1 MILALLRRGW
11 RSPRLPSC
19 GPLLFLLLCCGP
31 HADAAATNPR
41 ALRLAADAPA
51 LKVDGR
57 LDEPA
62 WAAAQVHDRFVQ
74 YLPLDRQ
81 PPPPGYRT
89 TLQVVIEDDAI
100 VFGLRAFDPRP
111 EEIRAP
117 LARRD
122 QVKRDQDFVGI
133 VLDPVG
139 TRRSAQFVRVNAAG
153 VVADGML
160 IAETDSEE
168 YEPDFE
174 LEAASQRLPDGY
186 SVELRLPLLA
196 LRYPY
201 EGGAPW
207 RVMALRSIPRAS
219 STLLLSAPLTKD
231 ALHFI
236 AELQAIE
243 GAEDITARVRAK
255 PLLSVRPEVTL
266 RSTRERDAEGSGSPQ
281 RRSKVS
287 VGAEIKWRP
296 RADWVF
302 DATLNP
308 DFSQV
313 ELDVPQLAGST
324 RFALS
329 VPEKRPFFL
338 ESSDVLGV
346 PLASFYS
353 RAVTDPAWGLRSTW
367 RGLHADATALT
378 LRDEGGGLI
387 LLPGPYG
394 TGIAAQDQRSQATLA
409 RGRWHATESLSAG
422 ALVSLRDYADGRA
435 NRVAGADLVWRES
448 EAQQFRLGAL
458 GSQTS
463 ALFDADGAPRSG
475 PREDGH
481 RLHAAWFRRVPGWN
495 FSAEAIEVSPRFRN
509 DNGFV
514 DQAGMRSLEAE
525 VIRRWGE
532 ATLPFGAVAHEF
544 ETYLWVM
551 HKRSLADPVNG
562 VPGGETIAQSLHPGI
577 WLVAARNTEAWVH
590 LRFDTERARPG
601 GRLHRVDGLKFSY
614 AVNPAPWFTRGLIE
628 VDLGK
633 RLDAEADRPGRG
645 VQWLVEANWR
655 FGLPR
660 GWGLEIEPRAEQ
672 VLIDAPDGSR
682 ALTETAARLLG
693 VLHFDARDSLRAVWQ
708 GSRWRRAEDATL
720 ALAALAERSDEVSL
734 VFQRRVGPG
743 RSVAVGGSRR
753 SDRAEPAAPVRRSEL
768 FVKASFELD
777 P

>member
-1 MILALLRRGW
+1 MIPALLHRLRR
-11 RSPRLPSC
+11 RPSLPWC
-19 GPLLFLLLCCGP
+19 ALLLLGLGL
-31 HADAAATNPR
+31 HAAAAPPNPR
-41 ALRLAADAPA
+41 ALRLPDGAAA
-51 LKVDGR
+51 LRVDGC

-62 WAAAQVHDRFVQ
+62 WSAAPVHEAFVQ

-81 PPPPGYRT
+81 PPPAGYRT
-89 TLQVVIEDDAI
+89 TLQIVIEPDAI
-100 VFGLRAFDPRP
+100 VFGLRAIDPRP
-111 EEIRAP
+111 DEIRAP
-117 LARRD
+117 LMRRD

-139 TRRSAQFVRVNAAG
+139 TRRAAQFVRVNAAG

-168 YEPDFE
+168 FAPDFE
-174 LEAASQRLPDGY
+174 LEAASRLLADGY
-186 SVELRLPLLA
+186 SVELRLPLLS

-207 RVMALRSIPRAS
+207 RVMAMRSIPRDS
-219 STLLLSAPLTKD
+219 SVLLLSAPLTKD

-236 AELQAIE
+236 AELQPIE
-243 GAEDITARVRAK
+243 GAEDITASVRSR
-255 PLLSVRPEVTL
+255 PLLSVRPELTV
-266 RSTRERDAEGSGSPQ
+266 RSTRDDAGGTPQ
-281 RRSKVS
+281 RRSKAS

-302 DATLNP
+302 DTTLNP
-308 DFSQV
+308 DYSQV

-338 ESSDVLGV
+338 ESSDVLGL

-367 RGLHADATALT
+367 RGVSADATALT

-394 TGIAAQDQRSQATLA
+394 TGIAAQDLRSQATLM
-409 RGRWHATESLSAG
+409 RGRWHAGETLSLG
-422 ALVSLRDYADGRA
+422 AIASVRDYADARG

-448 EAQQFRLGAL
+448 EAQQFRLGGL

-463 ALFDADGAPRSG
+463 ALFDADGAPRAG
-475 PREDGH
+475 RREDGH

-514 DQAGMRSLEAE
+514 DQAGMRMLEVE

-544 ETYLWVM
+544 ETYLWLM
-551 HKRSLADPVNG
+551 HKRSLADVAHG
-562 VPGGETIAQSLHPGI
+562 VPGGETIASSLHPGI

-590 LRFDTERARPG
+590 LRLDAERARPG
-601 GRLHRVDGLKFSY
+601 GRPHRVDGLEFSY
-614 AVNPAPWFTRGLIE
+614 AVNPAPWFTRGLVEI
-628 VDLGK
+628 DLGK

-645 VQWLVEANWR
+645 VAWLIEANWR

-672 VLIDAPDGSR
+672 VVVDAPDGSR
-682 ALTETAARLLG
+682 AYAETAARALA
-693 VLHFDARDSLRAVWQ
+693 VLHVDARDSLRAVWQ
-708 GSRWRRAEDATL
+708 GLRLRRAADATVP
-720 ALAALAERSDEVSL
+720 LAAAAERGDELSL
-734 VFQRRVGPG
+734 VFQRRLGPG
-743 RSVAVGGSRR
+743 RSFALGASRR
-753 SDRAEPAAPVRRSEL
+753 RDQAEPAAPVRRSEL

>member
-1 MILALLRRGW
+1 MIPALQRRVRRRPSPPW
-11 RSPRLPSC
+11 RGLLMSC
-19 GPLLFLLLCCGP
+19 AVLGLSAG
-31 HADAAATNPR
+31 AIANPC
-41 ALRLAADAPA
+41 ALRLPEGAAA
-51 LKVDGR
+51 LQIDGR

-62 WAAAQVHDRFVQ
+62 WAAAPVYEAFAQ

-89 TLQVVIEDDAI
+89 MLQIVIEPDAI
-100 VFGLRAFDPRP
+100 VFGLRAVDPRP
-111 EEIRAP
+111 DEIRAP

-139 TRRSAQFVRVNAAG
+139 TRRAAQFVRVNAAG

-168 YEPDFE
+168 FEPDFE
-174 LEAASQRLPDGY
+174 LEAASRRLPDGY

-207 RVMALRSIPRAS
+207 RVMALRSIPRES
-219 STLLLSAPLTKD
+219 SVLLLSAPLTKD

-236 AELQAIE
+236 AELQPIE
-243 GAEDITARVRAK
+243 GAEDITASVRSR
-255 PLLSVRPEVTL
+255 PLLSVRPEFTV
-266 RSTRERDAEGSGSPQ
+266 RATRESAAGAVQKRGRAAL
-281 RRSKVS
+281 
-287 VGAEIKWRP
+287 GAEIKWRP

-313 ELDVPQLAGST
+313 ELDAPQLAGST

-338 ESSDVLGV
+338 ESSDVLGL
-346 PLASFYS
+346 PIESFYS

-367 RGLHADATALT
+367 RGTHADATALT

-394 TGIAAQDQRSQATLA
+394 TGIAAQDRRSQATLA
-409 RGRWHATESLSAG
+409 RGRWHAAEGLSLG
-422 ALVSLRDYADGRA
+422 ALVSLRDYDDGRA
-435 NRVAGADLVWRES
+435 SRVAGADLVWRES
-448 EAQQFRLGAL
+448 DEQQFRLRAL
-458 GSQTS
+458 GAQTT
-463 ALFDADGAPRSG
+463 ALFDADGVPRSG
-475 PREDGH
+475 ARESGH
-481 RLHAAWFRRVPGWN
+481 QWHAAWFRRVPGWN
-495 FSAEAIEVSPRFRN
+495 FSAELLEVSPRFRN

-514 DQAGMRSLEAE
+514 DQAGVRVVETE
-525 VIRRWGE
+525 IIRRWGE
-532 ATLPFGAVAHEF
+532 ARLPFGAVAHEF
-544 ETYLWVM
+544 ETYLWLQ
-551 HKRSLADPVNG
+551 HKRSLADPAGG
-562 VPGGETIAQSLHPGI
+562 VPGGETIARSVHPGI
-577 WLVAARNTEAWVH
+577 WLVAARNTEAWAH
-590 LRFDTERARPG
+590 LRLDVERARPR
-601 GRLHRVDGLKFSY
+601 GRLHALNGVKLSY
-614 AVNPAPWFTRGLIE
+614 AVNPWPWFTRGLVE
-628 VDLGK
+628 VDLGD
-633 RLDAEADRPGRG
+633 RLDAEADRAGRG
-645 VQWLVEANWR
+645 AWWLLEANWR

-660 GWGLEIEPRAEQ
+660 GWGLELEPRVEQ
-672 VLIDAPDGSR
+672 GFVDAPDGAR
-682 ALTETAARLLG
+682 ALTETAARVLA

-708 GSRWRRAEDATL
+708 GLRLRRHADATMP
-720 ALAALAERSDEVSL
+720 LAAAAARSDELSL
-734 VFQRRVGPG
+734 VFQRRLGTG
-743 RSVAVGGSRR
+743 RSFAVGASRR
-753 SDRAEPAAPVRRSEL
+753 RDVAESGVLPVRRSEM